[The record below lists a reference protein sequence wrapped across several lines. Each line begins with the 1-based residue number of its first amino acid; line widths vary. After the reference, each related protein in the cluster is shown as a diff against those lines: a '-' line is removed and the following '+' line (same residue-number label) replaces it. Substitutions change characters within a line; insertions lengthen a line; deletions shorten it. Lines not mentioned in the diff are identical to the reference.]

1 MNLVSN
7 QETVFFIWEDKEFE
21 GVIEK
26 EYEYS
31 FLISV
36 HNPTEDMVTKYT
48 NRMIVSKKVCR
59 IAK

>member
-1 MNLVSN
+1 MNN
-7 QETVFFIWEDKEFE
+7 QETVFFIWEDEEYE
-21 GVIEK
+21 GVVEK

-36 HNPTEDMVTKYT
+36 HNPTDDMVAKYT

-59 IAK
+59 VTK